1 MLSKLLLNV
10 TPQEVRVALLE
21 DKKLTELYCQRQ
33 IDRSIVGN
41 IYMGKV
47 SRVLPGMQAAFVD
60 IGLERAAFLYVTDFL
75 DEYSDSF
82 DERDVADHKRRNRKQ
97 PKIQDLVK
105 EGQEIMVQIAKDPIG
120 TKGARVTSHISL
132 PGRHLVYMPTV
143 THTGV
148 SRKIEDED
156 ERKRLRAIVMD
167 TQTLDGGYIIR
178 TAAGDQPANNIIFF
192 FFLLES
198 QWKKILLARKTVKA
212 PYLMHEDLSLM
223 LRSVRDFFTDDIDEL
238 IVDSKDAHR
247 EIKQYATRYLP
258 KKSRKITLY
267 DDRELL
273 FDQYNIE
280 NQIERALGKRIWL
293 KSGGYLIV
301 DQAEALT
308 AIDVNT
314 GRFVGS
320 KSLEETILQTN
331 LEAAKEIVAQIRLRN
346 IGGLIILDF
355 IDMEKRSNRSKIFKA
370 LEKELEADK
379 AKTNVLK
386 ISDLGL
392 IEMTRKRTRENLSQ
406 QLCQPCGYCGGK
418 GFHRSPRTTSNEI
431 LRQLQKIDT
440 QQSHHNIEIV
450 AHSSVAAIIKNE
462 EMSSLNQFERE
473 TGRRVM
479 VRENPDYHPEKYQI
493 NLTGQG
499 SSTAVFKS
507 AHFSD
512 EEEE

>member
-1 MLSKLLLNV
+1 MISKLLLNV

-33 IDRSIVGN
+33 KDRSIVGN

-82 DERDVADHKRRNRKQ
+82 DDKEVADHKNRNQKR

-143 THTGV
+143 THTGI

-156 ERKRLRAIVMD
+156 ERKRLRAMVKE

-178 TAAGDQPANNIIFF
+178 TAAGHQPANNIIFDVE
-192 FFLLES
+192 LLES
-198 QWKKILLARKTVKA
+198 QWKRILLKRKQVKA
-212 PYLMHEDLSLM
+212 PCLVHEDLGLI
-223 LRSVRDFFTDDIDEL
+223 LRAVRDFFTDDVDEL
-238 IVDSKDAHR
+238 IVDEKNAYR
-247 EIKQYATRYLP
+247 EIKQFSTQYLP
-258 KKSRKITLY
+258 KKSRKITHHESK
-267 DDRELL
+267 ELL
-273 FDQYNIE
+273 FDHYQIE
-280 NQIERALGKRIWL
+280 NQIERALGKRVWL
-293 KSGGYLIV
+293 KSGGYLIF

-355 IDMEKRSNRSKIFKA
+355 IDMEKRSNRAKIYKA
-370 LEKELEADK
+370 LEKELESDK

-392 IEMTRKRTRENLSQ
+392 IEMTRKRTRENLAQ

-418 GFHRSPRTTSNEI
+418 GFHRSPRTISNEI
-431 LRQLQKIDT
+431 LRQLQTIDT
-440 QQSHHNIEIV
+440 EQSHHNIEIV
-450 AHSSVAAIIKNE
+450 AHPTVSAIIKNE
-462 EMSSLNQFERE
+462 EIEILNQFERE
-473 TGRRVM
+473 KGRRVM
-479 VRENPDYHPEKYQI
+479 VRENHDFHPEKYQI

-499 SSTAVFKS
+499 SSTPVFKS

-512 EEEE
+512 EEE